1 MKPKAGD
8 QLKPFIIES
17 VSRESMKDWAV
28 FLHDPNPIHL
38 DAEMVKAK
46 GLGDKEINQGPMN
59 VAFIINMLHR
69 NFPGAQIESLDS
81 RFLDNVYADDTAEA
95 FGAVTEVVAE
105 GSELRVTCDIGLRVA
120 TRGDVISGTAVVRIA
135 Q

>member
-8 QLKPFIIES
+8 QLKTFVIDS

-59 VAFIINMLHR
+59 VAFIINMLHN
-69 NFPGAQIESLDS
+69 NFPGSQIESLDS
-81 RFLDNVYADDTAEA
+81 RFLDNVYADDRAEA

-105 GSELRVTCDIGLRVA
+105 DSEIRVTCDIGLRVE

>member
-1 MKPKAGD
+1 MKPQAGD
-8 QLKPFIIES
+8 QLKPFIVES
-17 VSRESMKDWAV
+17 VSRQSMKDWAV

-59 VAFIINMLHR
+59 VAFIINMLHN
-69 NFPGAQIESLDS
+69 NFPGATLESLDS

-95 FGAVTEVVAE
+95 YGAVTEVVAE
-105 GSELRVTCDIGLRVA
+105 GSEIRVTCDIGLRVA
-120 TRGDVISGTAVVRIA
+120 ARGDVISGTATVKIA

>member
-1 MKPKAGD
+1 MKPTAGD
-8 QLKPFIIES
+8 QLKPFVIDP

-59 VAFIINMLHR
+59 VAFIINMLHN
-69 NFPGAQIESLDS
+69 NFPGGQIESLDS
-81 RFLDNVYADDTAEA
+81 RFLDNVYADDRAEA

-105 GSELRVTCDIGLRVA
+105 GSKIRVTCDIGLRVA
-120 TRGDVISGTAVVRIA
+120 NRGDVISGTAVVRLA